1 MPKSSIDI
9 IADRVP
15 FFDGSLRRKFVVG
28 VLVLLTVL
36 ISTPENSNWIKLD
49 HQISQVWS
57 LSLFTVIFFLLVYAV
72 GSAVELLGEVSLS
85 RAIGGF
91 FWGIRELRSDEFV
104 QKNQRRPPH
113 FLNRSRFYIYRLICS
128 PGYISKYI
136 LKGAVGWDYQPDI
149 TPFLSPLLSPRG
161 VIKFNSLP
169 RQIKDGIGNPV
180 GPKSE
185 LAFHFLAESFTT
197 DVDRRWARSLI
208 NRCRDVLAICTA
220 TVVIIVYV
228 GFVQVWP
235 FYTNYTERMAQQLR
249 EANGIIRLIN
259 LDYDRLTRTL
269 SSHARALEQP
279 ECTKTDGPQTSLC
292 KHLHSMHSMLA
303 DRSNQIGRN
312 HYLWG
317 LSEDRYSETGLAA
330 LDLQE
335 LPQVIDK
342 INSYSLFIDRIRLN
356 YFHNH
361 IEATQAAE
369 ELVRLSDQ
377 ATKELG
383 KIVSTRL
390 ETDSTYYRW
399 MWLSGLSVLFCLFM
413 WRGLVVTVKNSLVS
427 LIDGL
432 ALAVEST
439 DDK

>member
-1 MPKSSIDI
+1 
-9 IADRVP
+9 
-15 FFDGSLRRKFVVG
+15 
-28 VLVLLTVL
+28 
-36 ISTPENSNWIKLD
+36 
-49 HQISQVWS
+49 
-57 LSLFTVIFFLLVYAV
+57 
-72 GSAVELLGEVSLS
+72 
-85 RAIGGF
+85 
-91 FWGIRELRSDEFV
+91 
-104 QKNQRRPPH
+104 
-113 FLNRSRFYIYRLICS
+113 
-128 PGYISKYI
+128 
-136 LKGAVGWDYQPDI
+136 
-149 TPFLSPLLSPRG
+149 
-161 VIKFNSLP
+161 
-169 RQIKDGIGNPV
+169 
-180 GPKSE
+180 
-185 LAFHFLAESFTT
+185 
-197 DVDRRWARSLI
+197 
-208 NRCRDVLAICTA
+208 
-220 TVVIIVYV
+220 
-228 GFVQVWP
+228 
-235 FYTNYTERMAQQLR
+235 
-249 EANGIIRLIN
+249 
-259 LDYDRLTRTL
+259 
-269 SSHARALEQP
+269 
-279 ECTKTDGPQTSLC
+279 
-292 KHLHSMHSMLA
+292 MHSMLA